1 MNIVRYSDITESRW
15 INGGGTVKVIASG
28 GIGRDGTV
36 SFGAGNRWDWRLSI
50 ADVGQSGN
58 FSPLPGVGRI
68 LTVVDG
74 GPLHL
79 TINGKSRLASPFQPL
94 AFDGSLPTRAALPK
108 GPVKNLN
115 LMCRK
120 GHAGGSV
127 SIIPLQE
134 HLLLPHQA
142 IVLLDGEARA
152 GARKLHSLDT
162 VFGSRN
168 KQILVKGAGTLA
180 LVGLYGTNSS

>member
-1 MNIVRYSDITESRW
+1 MNIVRYADIAETRW

-36 SFGAGNRWDWRLSI
+36 TLGTGKRWDWRLSI
-50 ADVGQSGN
+50 ADVGQPGD

-79 TINGKSRLASPFQPL
+79 TINGRSQLASPFQPL
-94 AFDGSLPTRAALPK
+94 AFDGSMPTRAALPK

-115 LMCRK
+115 LMCRQ

-127 SIIPLQE
+127 SIAPLQE

-142 IVLLDGEARA
+142 IVLLNGVARA
-152 GARKLHSLDT
+152 GNRKLHGLDT
-162 VFGSRN
+162 IFGSRN
-168 KQILVKGAGTLA
+168 EQILVKGTGTVA
-180 LVGLYGTNSS
+180 LVGLYGSNSR

>member
-1 MNIVRYSDITESRW
+1 MNIVSYSDLAESRW

-28 GIGRDGTV
+28 AVASDGTV
-36 SFGAGNRWDWRLSI
+36 SIAGGDRWDWRLSI
-50 ADVGQSGN
+50 ADVGQPGD

-79 TINGKSRLASPFQPL
+79 TINGKSRLAAPYQPL
-94 AFDGSLPTRAALPK
+94 AFDGGIHTRAALPK
-108 GPVKNLN
+108 GPVRNLN
-115 LMCRK
+115 LMCRR

-127 SIIPLQE
+127 SVIPLQE
-134 HLLLPHQA
+134 HVLLPHQA
-142 IVLLDGEARA
+142 AVLLEGEAFA
-152 GARKLHSLDT
+152 GGNKLHSLDT

-168 KQILVKGAGTLA
+168 EKVLLRGTGTMA
-180 LVGLYGTNSS
+180 LVGLYGALSR

>member
-1 MNIVRYSDITESRW
+1 MSIVSYSDLAESPW
-15 INGGGTVKVIASG
+15 INGGGTVRVIASG
-28 GIGRDGTV
+28 AIASDGTV
-36 SFGAGNRWDWRLSI
+36 TFAAGDRWDWRLSI
-50 ADVGQSGN
+50 ADVGQPGD

-79 TINGKSRLASPFQPL
+79 TINGKSRLAAPYQPL
-94 AFDGSLPTRAALPK
+94 AFDGGIHTRAALPK
-108 GPVKNLN
+108 GPVRNLN

-127 SIIPLQE
+127 SVIPLQE

-142 IVLLDGEARA
+142 AVLLDGEAFA
-152 GARKLHSLDT
+152 GGRKLDSLDT

-168 KQILVKGAGTLA
+168 KKVLVRGTGTLA
-180 LVGLYGTNSS
+180 LVGLYGAINR